1 MKNKNK
7 IKIEI
12 EKYAEKVS
20 SIDLFTKF
28 DLFQNKY
35 FENPNININL
45 SENYSKLNIFYKSE
59 LIIIIK

>member
-12 EKYAEKVS
+12 EKYAEKVA
-20 SIDLFTKF
+20 SIDLFAKF